1 MLGSR
6 QLALACDELA
16 LWLALY
22 MFLKIRVGFSQRLL
36 PVDRLVILLCFSLFV
51 CSFSCVNIHVPPK
64 SAYGWLFKIKQIS

>member
-22 MFLKIRVGFSQRLL
+22 MFLKMVVGFHKQSLL
-36 PVDRLVILLCFSLFV
+36 PVDSLVLI
-51 CSFSCVNIHVPPK
+51 
-64 SAYGWLFKIKQIS
+64 